1 MAIPSR
7 KQWQAEKKKYGI
19 PDGAVK
25 GVDLGKELDKVAKAA
40 SGGVKGQAA
49 YVAALKSY
57 LPIASKYITT
67 IGKDAKTKAKITKWA
82 EFQKDFLDD
91 YVQPAHQMIENV
103 ALQADGKK
111 FYKAQLQKWF
121 QQVQKLDPQK
131 STYDDCELFQ
141 RQSRNLD
148 SAALRT
154 KGAVDKGEVAPMSGK
169 IDTAFGKL
177 KKDATQAQIA
187 AFVKSAREAG
197 KEIADWAQA
206 KGLA

>member
-67 IGKDAKTKAKITKWA
+67 LGKDAKTKAKIAKWA
-82 EFQKDFLDD
+82 EFQKNFLDEF
-91 YVQPAHQMIENV
+91 VQPAHQMIENV
-103 ALQADGKK
+103 ALQRSEERR
-111 FYKAQLQKWF
+111 
-121 QQVQKLDPQK
+121 V
-131 STYDDCELFQ
+131 
-141 RQSRNLD
+141 
-148 SAALRT
+148 
-154 KGAVDKGEVAPMSGK
+154 
-169 IDTAFGKL
+169 
-177 KKDATQAQIA
+177 
-187 AFVKSAREAG
+187 G
-197 KEIADWAQA
+197 KECRSRWSPYH
-206 KGLA
+206 